1 MNAHSFRSRLAQWR
15 HGQVQASMLV
25 RRTAFTVA
33 AAATLLSS
41 VRPEP
46 ARAHAIESSLDRL
59 QSLRDGLVLESRF
72 STGEPV
78 VGAKVRLVPPGG
90 GEGVELGQMDASGR
104 LAFNLPKYADGT
116 WEVQVD
122 GGPGHRDFLDL
133 PVSKGKPQ
141 IDQVSEGPL
150 SPPPTSPI
158 LRHLLLLGGLGSL
171 GWTLAAMAGW
181 RFPSRRR

>member
-1 MNAHSFRSRLAQWR
+1 MHAIPPSSSPNSWALPRRLIVCGA
-15 HGQVQASMLV
+15 VS
-25 RRTAFTVA
+25 
-33 AAATLLSS
+33 ATLLAAGW
-41 VRPEP
+41 PER

-59 QSLRDGLVLESRF
+59 QSLRDGLVLQSHF

-104 LAFNLPKYADGT
+104 LAFNLPKQVDGT

-133 PVSKGKPQ
+133 PVSQGKPQ
-141 IDQVSEGPL
+141 IDQVSEGPFVA
-150 SPPPTSPI
+150 PQTSPI

-181 RFPSRRR
+181 RFPFRRQ

>member
-1 MNAHSFRSRLAQWR
+1 MHPIPPSSSPKSWVVPRRLAFC
-15 HGQVQASMLV
+15 GAV
-25 RRTAFTVA
+25 F
-33 AAATLLSS
+33 ATLLGAGW
-41 VRPEP
+41 PER
-46 ARAHAIESSLDRL
+46 AHAHAIESSLDRL
-59 QSLRDGLVLESRF
+59 QSLRDGLVLESHF

-104 LAFNLPKYADGT
+104 LAFNLPKQVDGT

-141 IDQVSEGPL
+141 IDQVSEGLLFAPQG
-150 SPPPTSPI
+150 SPS

-171 GWTLAAMAGW
+171 GWSLAAMAGW
-181 RFPSRRR
+181 RFPWRRR